1 MKKLIYLFLVLGLF
15 ACSDESVDDDS
26 DNANQN
32 FLEKYNNVVFN
43 NNGDNDWNKIWF
55 SSDRLGLY
63 HTDYCLPFI
72 NTEGPLSLSS
82 NDFLFE
88 YGSGTVNFTIVTRTA
103 DELVLQIQVSG
114 DATCGTNL
122 TWYNY
127 WTFTVYGNSLTFEM
141 VELTSCN
148 LDDFAT
154 YTENYSK
161 TTEDIPD
168 C

>member
-1 MKKLIYLFLVLGLF
+1 MRKLLLFLSVLF
-15 ACSDESVDDDS
+15 VVSCESDYEKQ
-26 DNANQN
+26 NQN
-32 FLEKYNNVVFN
+32 FLEKYNNIVFN
-43 NNGDNDWNKIWF
+43 DNDDVEGVKIWF
-55 SSDRLGLY
+55 SGGRIRGYNMWETGCSN
-63 HTDYCLPFI
+63 PI
-72 NTEGPLSLSS
+72 NTEGSLSLS
-82 NDFLFE
+82 DDEFLFE
-88 YGSGTVNFTIVTRTA
+88 YGSGTVNFTIVTHTA

-114 DATCGTNL
+114 DATCGTNS

-148 LDDFAT
+148 PDDFAT
-154 YTENYSK
+154 YTDNYSK